1 MICVSKGMEK
11 ESLKAGTAVLWV
23 AFYFAVML
31 FYTFL
36 DVAVWRKVFP
46 GFSDWLNVITI
57 CLCVSGFVWLLIKKT
72 FFRLEL
78 LANVTVKGIVL
89 AIGCSFA
96 FYVVL
101 DNFLDP
107 VFERAFPAS
116 EQIYLESAQAL
127 MASPVTSF
135 VQVCIIAPAIE
146 EILMRGFV
154 LKGLKDTYGT
164 AVGLIT
170 SALLFAV
177 LHFNMVQTLS
187 AFICGLVLGILFI
200 STKSVLCCMA
210 AHGGYN
216 LISYMVLLHQ
226 FY

>member
-1 MICVSKGMEK
+1 MKK
-11 ESLKAGTAVLWV
+11 ESLSTGTAAVWV
-23 AFYFAVML
+23 AFYFVVML

-36 DVAVWRKVFP
+36 DVAVWRKAFP

-57 CLCVSGFVWLLIKKT
+57 WLCVSGFVWLLTKKT

-78 LANVTVKGIVL
+78 FANVTVKGIAL
-89 AIGCSFA
+89 AIGCSVL
-96 FYVVL
+96 FYLVL

-107 VFERAFPAS
+107 IFESVFPVS
-116 EQIYLESAQAL
+116 EQIYLESAQGL
-127 MASPVTSF
+127 MASPAASLI
-135 VQVCIIAPAIE
+135 QVCIIAPAIE

-154 LKGLKDTYGT
+154 LKGLRDTYGT
-164 AVGLIT
+164 AVGLVI

-187 AFICGLVLGILFI
+187 AFVCGLVLGILFI
-200 STKSVLCCMA
+200 RTKSVLCCMI

-216 LISYMVLLHQ
+216 LISYIILLHRL
-226 FY
+226 Y